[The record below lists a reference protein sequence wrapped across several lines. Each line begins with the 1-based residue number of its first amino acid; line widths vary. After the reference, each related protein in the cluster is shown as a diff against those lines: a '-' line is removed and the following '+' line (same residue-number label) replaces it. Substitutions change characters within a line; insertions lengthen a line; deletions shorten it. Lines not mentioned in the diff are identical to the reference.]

1 MRDELASWIGEQLGT
16 TVGVAELRRITTG
29 HSRGNWF
36 LELDDGS
43 RFVVRVEQGGV
54 FGTSGAD
61 EFEFMQAVGRLGFP
75 VARVRWLEH
84 TGDVIGQP
92 FFVMDFIEGGVATER
107 EDRSLAPELAVDF
120 VRRLDELHQLDWA
133 GRARRTT
140 AERGDARADRALG
153 RRLPVVVAAAGAA
166 ARGGGRVAART
177 TRPPLERV
185 ALVHGDPG
193 PGNFV
198 HDGRRVLAFTD
209 WEFSH
214 LGDPTED
221 WSFLLS
227 MRGARTMPVE
237 DWLALVQREV
247 GVEVDESQ
255 LRYWRAFNFFKGACA
270 NRSCLKSFAGANPAP
285 NMALIG
291 TVLQQT
297 FMRQLADLVGQRSGV
312 EHAGESSSEQTA
324 GRRAGGAGRRSCG
337 AGLAVGGD
345 RVGDAREVVGRWPDV
360 GRRVRSSIRRPSA
373 SHSSPKRARS
383 RRNSSGS
390 SPE

>member
-1 MRDELASWIGEQLGT
+1 MRDELAQWIGEQLGT
-16 TVGVAELRRITTG
+16 PVGVADLRRITTG

-54 FGTSGAD
+54 FGTSGSD
-61 EFEFMQAVGRLGFP
+61 EFEFMEAVGRLGFP
-75 VARVRWLEH
+75 VARVRWLEP
-84 TGDVIGQP
+84 TGGVLGQP

-120 VRRLDELHQLDWA
+120 VRRLDELHHLEWGSVLDGPPPSEATHVQIERWA
-133 GRARRTT
+133 DVYRSSSPRSVPLL
-140 AERGDARADRALG
+140 EE
-153 RRLPVVVAAAGAA
+153 AAAWLHGNA
-166 ARGGGRVAART
+166 
-177 TRPPLERV
+177 PPLDRV

-237 DWLALVQREV
+237 EWLALVRREV
-247 GVEVDESQ
+247 GVEVDETQ

-270 NRSCLKSFAGANPAP
+270 NRSCLASFAGSNPAP

-297 FMRQLADLVGQRSGV
+297 FMRQLADLVGQRSG
-312 EHAGESSSEQTA
+312 SST
-324 GRRAGGAGRRSCG
+324 GAS
-337 AGLAVGGD
+337 
-345 RVGDAREVVGRWPDV
+345 
-360 GRRVRSSIRRPSA
+360 RSST
-373 SHSSPKRARS
+373 
-383 RRNSSGS
+383 
-390 SPE
+390 PES

>member
-1 MRDELASWIGEQLGT
+1 MRDQLVSWIGEQLGA

-61 EFEFMQAVGRLGFP
+61 EFEFMQAVGRLDFP
-75 VARVRWLEH
+75 VARVRWLEP

-92 FFVMDFIEGGVATER
+92 FFVMDFIEGGIATER

-120 VRRLDELHQLDWA
+120 VRRLDELHQLEWEGVLDGPPPSEATHVQIERWA
-133 GRARRTT
+133 DVYRSSTP
-140 AERGDARADRALG
+140 
-153 RRLPVVVAAAGAA
+153 LPVPLLEEAAAWLHHNA
-166 ARGGGRVAART
+166 
-177 TRPPLERV
+177 PPLERV

-297 FMRQLADLVGQRSGV
+297 FMRQLADLVGQRSGSSTP
-312 EHAGESSSEQTA
+312 ESSSSN
-324 GRRAGGAGRRSCG
+324 R
-337 AGLAVGGD
+337 
-345 RVGDAREVVGRWPDV
+345 
-360 GRRVRSSIRRPSA
+360 
-373 SHSSPKRARS
+373 
-383 RRNSSGS
+383 GS
-390 SPE
+390 

>member
-1 MRDELASWIGEQLGT
+1 MTSWSSWIGEQLGA

-75 VARVRWLEH
+75 VARVRWLEP

-120 VRRLDELHQLDWA
+120 VRRLDELHQLEWEGVLDGPPPSEATHVQIERWA
-133 GRARRTT
+133 DVYRSSSP
-140 AERGDARADRALG
+140 
-153 RRLPVVVAAAGAA
+153 LPVPLLEE
-166 ARGGGRVAART
+166 GGGVAART
-177 TRPPLERV
+177 TR
-185 ALVHGDPG
+185 
-193 PGNFV
+193 
-198 HDGRRVLAFTD
+198 RRSSASPSSTAIPVPATSSTTAAGC
-209 WEFSH
+209 WRSPT
-214 LGDPTED
+214 GSSPTSAIPTED
-221 WSFLLS
+221 WSFLALDAWGEDDAG
-227 MRGARTMPVE
+227 RGLAGAGAARGG
-237 DWLALVQREV
+237 RR
-247 GVEVDESQ
+247 GDETQ

-297 FMRQLADLVGQRSGV
+297 FMRQLADLVGQRSGSSTP
-312 EHAGESSSEQTA
+312 ESRSSS
-324 GRRAGGAGRRSCG
+324 R
-337 AGLAVGGD
+337 
-345 RVGDAREVVGRWPDV
+345 
-360 GRRVRSSIRRPSA
+360 
-373 SHSSPKRARS
+373 
-383 RRNSSGS
+383 GS
-390 SPE
+390 